1 MSLSTSVLH
10 DLLRTTHAIVVF
22 GFAVAVSAQDTTS
35 IWSKQD
41 LQELYSTFLSHEGYK
56 PEVDEDGD
64 VRFKRESKTYFINVD
79 AADTSSFRLVLANIW
94 PMDNEEERAE
104 VRIAMDHC
112 NALAKVAKA
121 YMVRDNVWVAIE
133 TFIAR
138 PEDFKV
144 IFQRSLTALDHGV
157 GLFARRM
164 RAERAGPALQIQEAP
179 PPGVR

>member
-1 MSLSTSVLH
+1 MSHSTNILDNLLKASLGIVLCM
-10 DLLRTTHAIVVF
+10 LAF
-22 GFAVAVSAQDTTS
+22 GMAAQDTTS
-35 IWSKQD
+35 TWSKKELQD
-41 LQELYSTFLSHEGYK
+41 LYVTYLTDEGFK

-64 VRFKRESKTYFINVD
+64 VRFKREGKTYFINVD
-79 AADTSSFRLVLANIW
+79 EADTASFRLVLANIW
-94 PMDNEEERAE
+94 PIESQEERAE

-138 PEDFKV
+138 PRDFEV
-144 IFQRSLTALDHGV
+144 IFQRSLDALDHGV

-164 RAERAGPALQIQEAP
+164 RLERTAPELQIQEAP

>member
-1 MSLSTSVLH
+1 MSNVLTPVH
-10 DLLRTTHAIVVF
+10 TVLLCLFALVGYTQDPTQVRTKE
-22 GFAVAVSAQDTTS
+22 SLQD
-35 IWSKQD
+35 
-41 LQELYSTFLSHEGYK
+41 LYSTYLTEEGYK
-56 PEVDEDGD
+56 PEIDEDGD
-64 VRFKRESKTYFINVD
+64 VRFKREGKTYFINVD
-79 AADTSSFRLVLANIW
+79 AGDTASFRLVLANIW
-94 PMDNEEERAE
+94 PIESEEERAE
-104 VRIAMDHC
+104 VRLAMDHC

-144 IFQRSLTALDHGV
+144 IFERSLSAMDHGV

-164 RAERAGPALQIQEAP
+164 RTERSAPDPQIQEAP